1 MAFAT
6 HRSHQST
13 NSQESGS
20 SASRGGPILKV
31 NRSQEADLRKVGMP
45 NIGSA
50 GPSFKRRSRL
60 ALTYKSNMQSASD
73 IIGNNEASS
82 ERRVSEQFNLHK
94 KSTGLGLNKLI
105 I

>member
-1 MAFAT
+1 
-6 HRSHQST
+6 
-13 NSQESGS
+13 
-20 SASRGGPILKV
+20 
-31 NRSQEADLRKVGMP
+31 MP

-82 ERRVSEQFNLHK
+82 ERQVSEQFNLHK